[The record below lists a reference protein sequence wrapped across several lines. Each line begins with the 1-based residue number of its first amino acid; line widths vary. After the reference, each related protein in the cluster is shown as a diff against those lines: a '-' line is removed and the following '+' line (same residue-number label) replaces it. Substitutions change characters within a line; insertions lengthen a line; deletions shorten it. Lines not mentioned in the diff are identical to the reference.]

1 MARKD
6 AASGGT
12 SRSAT
17 ERPMRSPGR
26 RYGVNSAARGPV
38 RSNVPISSSSD
49 AATPAI
55 FPRYTIAVTGVA
67 AW

>member
-1 MARKD
+1 
-6 AASGGT
+6 
-12 SRSAT
+12 
-17 ERPMRSPGR
+17 MRSPGR
-26 RYGVNSAARGPV
+26 RYGVNSTDRGPV

-55 FPRYTIAVTGVA
+55 FPRYTITVTGVS

>member
-1 MARKD
+1 M
-6 AASGGT
+6 
-12 SRSAT
+12 
-17 ERPMRSPGR
+17 
-26 RYGVNSAARGPV
+26 YGVSSTVRGPV

-55 FPRYTIAVTGVA
+55 FPRYTMTVTGVS